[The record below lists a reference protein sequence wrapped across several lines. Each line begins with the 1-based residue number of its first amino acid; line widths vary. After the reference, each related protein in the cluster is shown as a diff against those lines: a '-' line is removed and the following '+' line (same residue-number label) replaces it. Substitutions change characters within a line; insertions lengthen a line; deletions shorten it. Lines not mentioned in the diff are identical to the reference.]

1 MKGGIVADL
10 PSEQVKEV
18 ARVKSLQALPTTTL
32 SSSSCCQRR
41 HQRRRH
47 SFLQLL
53 LGGSP
58 ACPGGLLHLLLG
70 RRRQGHGRM
79 KPGGHWTRRWIQT
92 WWLRLWLGGPWW
104 RSSRV
109 LWPWGSSGGPR
120 RGLPLSEQHRMRLGL
135 KKIYTT
141 WHFAGCGPGCLWE
154 MRGGGG
160 DFGVALQ
167 HSPPSQLV
175 SVQCEVCGEFCLSDR
190 GLPMWLWNVLVQC
203 VFDRWKYKPTKMILK
218 EDENV
223 IILTNHFVPLVYISN
238 KTLSFLTFLSTHFPF
253 FPIPPSLIVFAWKKS
268 AGCRQRMSGTILKE
282 QESLKTSIFLI

>member
-135 KKIYTT
+135 KSIPLDTLLAAALAVCEKWGEGEEILALLSNIPL
-141 WHFAGCGPGCLWE
+141 HLNSFQCSVKCADNFA
-154 MRGGGG
+154 
-160 DFGVALQ
+160 FQ
-167 HSPPSQLV
+167 T
-175 SVQCEVCGEFCLSDR
+175 EVCRCDFEMCSCNVYLIGESINR
-190 GLPMWLWNVLVQC
+190 RKW
-203 VFDRWKYKPTKMILK
+203 Y
-218 EDENV
+218 
-223 IILTNHFVPLVYISN
+223 
-238 KTLSFLTFLSTHFPF
+238 
-253 FPIPPSLIVFAWKKS
+253 WKKM
-268 AGCRQRMSGTILKE
+268 RM
-282 QESLKTSIFLI
+282 